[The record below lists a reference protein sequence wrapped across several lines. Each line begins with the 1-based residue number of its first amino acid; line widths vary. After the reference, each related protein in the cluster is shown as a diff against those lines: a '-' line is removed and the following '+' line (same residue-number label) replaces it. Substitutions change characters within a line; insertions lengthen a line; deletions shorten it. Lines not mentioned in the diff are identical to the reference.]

1 VDGWLVG
8 ENSNAKRPP
17 KLGHNFKSMCHKK
30 RLWSAY
36 ALLLLVALGFRLFVA
51 LRLPNDEPDDG
62 RVYSQIAR
70 NVLEQ
75 HVYSHDTQAP
85 YVPSI
90 IRLPGYPL
98 FLAAVY
104 GIFGHG
110 NNTAVRVVQAVIDT
124 LTCVVIAL
132 IAFEWAVAEERKH
145 RAAIVAFA
153 LAAACPFTAIYVAT
167 ILTEVWASF
176 LAVAMVLTATFAFKA
191 ATRKRALAWWVVTGL
206 IAGLAVLFRPDSGL
220 FAAAI
225 GGTLVVSAI
234 LTLSRQAGKANFFA
248 AFAPL
253 RETAF
258 AAVLFSFAFCLVLVP
273 WTIRN
278 RRVFHVFQPLSPT
291 HGEMPG
297 EFVPRGYLLWLRTW
311 LDDSRYVGP
320 VLWSVDTR
328 PIRITDFPER
338 AFDSKEER
346 DRVAAL
352 LEKYNHPPDE
362 EAANETPSED
372 SPQSDDQS
380 SDESKDDESKDE
392 DDQDEEEPEEEEQQ
406 QEPEEANVEMT
417 PEIDAGFSQI
427 GQERVAHSRLRY
439 YVVLPL
445 KRAMTL
451 WFDTHS
457 QYYPFNGELLPL
469 KDLDYDI
476 HQQYWLPLF
485 AGLTWLYSLLGVIGG
500 WLLWRSRGRNA
511 RKWLLLA
518 ALLVFL
524 RLGFFATLEN
534 PEPRYTVEIFPFLT
548 ILAGAGASILKVWAT
563 LFRSWNDRR
572 IWSVGRRVQ
581 VDGLPRRTESLEHER
596 HATGSSF
603 RSAFVSLRLSPLASN
618 DSAISAEHRYRDVAD
633 VKLHVFNFRI
643 RSLAVLPHLVPAPGD
658 GAIVIEEIQTRRVP
672 VTAHHLVDIRVLDSI
687 EQAVEGSEYC
697 FRAGRLLCCCSRLL
711 WRRRGFLRLG
721 SRRLRPVCIC
731 GALALSRRRRIG
743 ILSNNNAAR

>member
-1 VDGWLVG
+1 LKIL
-8 ENSNAKRPP
+8 SK
-17 KLGHNFKSMCHKK
+17 KSV
-30 RLWSAY
+30 Y

-70 NVLEQ
+70 NILEQ
-75 HVYSHDTQAP
+75 HVYSHDSQAP

-98 FLAAVY
+98 FLAGVY
-104 GIFGHG
+104 AIFGHG

-124 LTCVVIAL
+124 LTCVLIAL
-132 IAFEWAVAEERKH
+132 VAFEWAVDDERRH
-145 RAAIVAFA
+145 RAAIIAFA
-153 LAAACPFTAIYVAT
+153 LAAVCPFMAIYVAT

-191 ATRKRALAWWVVTGL
+191 TIRKRALAWWVVTGL
-206 IAGLAVLFRPDSGL
+206 LAGLSVLFRPDSGL

-225 GGTLVVSAI
+225 GGTLVFSAVF
-234 LTLSRQAGKANFFA
+234 TQRRKDRKGSFFGT
-248 AFAPL
+248 FAPL

-258 AAVLFSFAFCLVLVP
+258 AAVLFSLAFCLVLVP

-278 RRVFHVFQPLSPT
+278 RRVFHVFQPLAPT

-328 PIRITDFPER
+328 PISITDFPER

-346 DRVAAL
+346 ERVAAL
-352 LEKYNHPPDE
+352 LDKYNHPPDE

-372 SPQSDDQS
+372 SSQSDEES
-380 SDESKDDESKDE
+380 SDDEESQDE
-392 DDQDEEEPEEEEQQ
+392 EEEPEEQEQQ
-406 QEPEEANVEMT
+406 QEPEETNVEMT
-417 PEIDAGFSQI
+417 PEIDAAFGQI

-485 AGLTWLYSLLGVIGG
+485 AGLTWLYTLLGVIGG
-500 WLLWRSRGRNA
+500 WLLWRSQDHDTRR
-511 RKWLLLA
+511 WLLLA
-518 ALLVFL
+518 ALLIFL

-534 PEPRYTVEIFPFLT
+534 PEPRYTVEIFPFLM
-548 ILAGAGASILKVWAT
+548 IVAGAGW
-563 LFRSWNDRR
+563 
-572 IWSVGRRVQ
+572 
-581 VDGLPRRTESLEHER
+581 
-596 HATGSSF
+596 
-603 RSAFVSLRLSPLASN
+603 
-618 DSAISAEHRYRDVAD
+618 
-633 VKLHVFNFRI
+633 
-643 RSLAVLPHLVPAPGD
+643 
-658 GAIVIEEIQTRRVP
+658 
-672 VTAHHLVDIRVLDSI
+672 
-687 EQAVEGSEYC
+687 
-697 FRAGRLLCCCSRLL
+697 SRLFGTGL
-711 WRRRGFLRLG
+711 QKN
-721 SRRLRPVCIC
+721 PV
-731 GALALSRRRRIG
+731 
-743 ILSNNNAAR
+743 